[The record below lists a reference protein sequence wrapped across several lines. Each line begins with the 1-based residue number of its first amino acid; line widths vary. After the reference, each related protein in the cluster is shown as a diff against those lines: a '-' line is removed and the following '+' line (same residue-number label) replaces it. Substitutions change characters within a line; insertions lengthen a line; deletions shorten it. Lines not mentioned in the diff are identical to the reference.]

1 MPVHNDEIAGL
12 FEQLADLLEID
23 EANPFRVRAYR
34 NAARIL
40 RGLPEEAAV
49 LLEKGEDLSELPTIG
64 KDLAGKIEE
73 VVTTG
78 RLQTLEELKQTVP
91 AGLAELTRI
100 PGLGPKRV
108 KLLHD
113 ELGIGSASALRSAAE
128 KGKLHNLPGF
138 GAKTEERIRGFF
150 GADRTLDK
158 RTRLFDAEKVAV
170 RLVDHLAEVAERSDI
185 AVAGSYRRRR
195 ETVGD
200 LDVLV
205 ASTAPQEVMDHFAKF
220 DEIETIV
227 AKGPTRATVL
237 LRSGMQVDV
246 RVVGKES
253 FGAALVYFTGS
264 KAHNIVLR
272 KRGIKRGLK
281 INEYGV
287 FKGAKPV
294 AGRTEKE
301 VYATVGLP
309 VIPPELREDQGE
321 IEAAEKGKLPK
332 LIELEDIRGDLHV
345 HSKASDGRDTIHDMA
360 VAARKRGYD
369 YVAIADHSKHARI
382 AHGLTARRLEKKMDE
397 IDALNEKLS
406 GIRILKCSEVD
417 ILADGSLDMP
427 DSILA
432 KLDLAVCA
440 IHFDFDLA
448 PAKQT
453 ERIIRAMDHPAFSIL
468 AHPTCR
474 LIGERD
480 PMRVNMERLMDAA
493 LERGCFLEANGQ
505 PDRLDLND
513 AHCRM
518 AKERGLKLALS
529 TDAHSVSQLGFM
541 RFSVDQARRGWIE
554 KKDVINARNWRELK
568 ALLKR

>member
-1 MPVHNDEIAGL
+1 MPVHNDEIADI

-49 LLEKGEDLSELPTIG
+49 LIERGEDLSELPAIG

-73 VVTTG
+73 VATTG
-78 RLQTLEELKQTVP
+78 RLQALEDLKRTVP

-108 KLLHD
+108 KRLHD
-113 ELGIGSASALRSAAE
+113 ELGIGTPGALRAAAE
-128 KGKLHNLPGF
+128 KGKLRDLPGF
-138 GAKTEERIRGFF
+138 GVKTESRIRDFF
-150 GADRTLDK
+150 GADRSLDK
-158 RTRLFDAEKVAV
+158 RTNLFDAEKIAD
-170 RLVDHLAEVAERSDI
+170 RLANHLAKVAKRSEI
-185 AVAGSYRRRR
+185 AVAGSYRRRK

-205 ASTAPQEVMDHFAKF
+205 ANTTPQEVMDHFATF
-220 DEIETIV
+220 DEIETVV

-237 LRSGMQVDV
+237 LRSGMQVDL
-246 RVVGKES
+246 RVVGAES

-264 KAHNIVLR
+264 KAHNIELR

-287 FKGAKPV
+287 FKGDKSI
-294 AGRTEKE
+294 AGRTEKD
-301 VYATVGLP
+301 VYAAVGLP
-309 VIPPELREDQGE
+309 VIPPELREDTGE

-345 HSKASDGRDTIHDMA
+345 HSKASDGRDTIRDMA
-360 VAARKRGYD
+360 IAARKRGYD

-382 AHGLTARRLEKKMDE
+382 AHGLTARRLEKQIEE
-397 IDALNEKLS
+397 IDALNETLS
-406 GIRILKCSEVD
+406 GVRILKCCEVD

-427 DSILA
+427 DATLA
-432 KLDLAVCA
+432 KLDLTVCA
-440 IHFDFDLA
+440 IHFDFDL
-448 PAKQT
+448 PTDKQT

-505 PDRLDLND
+505 PERLDLND

-518 AKERGLKLALS
+518 AKEKGLKLALS
-529 TDAHSVSQLGFM
+529 TDAHSVDQLGFM
-541 RFSVDQARRGWIE
+541 RFSVAQARRGWLE
-554 KKDVINARNWRELK
+554 KKDVINARSWRELK